1 MLLHSALFWHKLLI
15 LLEDM
20 AKFTYHFSIWFYPI
34 FALKSPGIVC
44 IYPTIHNPPFLPPFG
59 PPAASCGP
67 LTVSSS
73 PFLQPLSVSSSL
85 IDPASSLAPRLYVL
99 LCLVLLSHSAP
110 IEVCFSSAPMPYF
123 LPGQSLPFF
132 TCCNPLWSRK
142 AL

>member
-44 IYPTIHNPPFLPPFG
+44 IYPTIHNPPFLLPFG
-59 PPAASCGP
+59 PPAAPLQS

-73 PFLQPLSVSSSL
+73 PLLQPLSVSSSL
-85 IDPASSLAPRLYVL
+85 IDPASSLAPHLYVL
-99 LCLVLLSHSAP
+99 LCLV
-110 IEVCFSSAPMPYF
+110 SS
-123 LPGQSLPFF
+123 LIQ
-132 TCCNPLWSRK
+132 PL
-142 AL
+142 